1 MDVVEKHKRDIKGR
15 LRDDVRTDPVAA
27 ADRKAYTKAAQEV
40 GDLSVPRM
48 FNSSDPH
55 SRFYIANFDGTGND
69 LWKDPEHATNVGKLH
84 LQLAVTGK
92 REPRIHSDY
101 IKGAGTQE
109 GVIARTIDGATG
121 GSYDE
126 RIEWMYFEFVNRAKE
141 WLDADPDADIRILAT
156 GFSRGAE
163 QAAGFLRL
171 VHERGIQNPLGRE
184 TIHHALGPDTYEWH
198 LPPLRAPGKT
208 LMSEA
213 LYDPVG
219 TGVPNNHDRQPT
231 SAMASGIQ
239 ITAEGERRN
248 AFPSTQIIPPGRS
261 ADGRFVGIIVPGV
274 HSDIGGSYHSN
285 GLSVLTFNIVA
296 DFVNA
301 VGGGQLVHRLLV
313 PTNQEMYKIH
323 HSDEHSIIY
332 STSEFRRDGHRDIMG
347 SQASPPHCN
356 NDERKVIPCAMPD
369 PFDTRLESQLGP
381 RYLVGVHGPDAIR
394 ELSDPAHP
402 DHGMYRS
409 ASVQLMEL
417 HARSGIDLN
426 RGQIDQLTA
435 GLVIEAK
442 RGDMTAIEDV
452 QFGKDFS
459 PESPTLRAFEVFG
472 DDIDNPRSRTASI
485 DALKALEVPL
495 EVSNQQLHMLNL
507 ERGSVIGREQEVH
520 LSREIPFVLE
530 PSASAPVHPAPVV
543 SPSQAAA
550 FEQADDNAIRTLQK
564 NLNTLGIRDMA
575 GDPLNTHGV
584 YDVATQ
590 TAVAR
595 FQSSHA
601 LPVTGQADD
610 ATRNRIDAQ
619 AFIAELQQ
627 PGQVRMP
634 TEARV
639 SQIAMPSPA
648 MAAYESPMQD
658 TVSRASVPPLLA
670 QPSRSD
676 PRNPTSPDH
685 DLYSKLQNSLPE
697 ATEERLMQFTA
708 ACHRHR
714 INAGNLSGLHMD
726 YDSMTL
732 TINSHGLMATPAVVD
747 MSTPPPESEQSI
759 NQIQQFDQQMDQ
771 IAQQSQERSAQMG
784 QQGPVM

>member
-1 MDVVEKHKRDIKGR
+1 MDVVEKHKRDSKGR
-15 LRDDVRTDPVAA
+15 LRDDVRTDPVTA

-84 LQLAVTGK
+84 LQLAETGK
-92 REPRIHSDY
+92 REPRIHSGY

-109 GVIARTIDGATG
+109 GAIVRTIDSATG

-126 RIEWMYFEFVNRAKE
+126 RIEWMYFEFITQVKK

-184 TIHHALGPDTYEWH
+184 AIHHAFGPDTYEWH
-198 LPPLRAPGKT
+198 LPPLREPGKT

-219 TGVPNNHDRQPT
+219 TGAPNNHDRQPT

-239 ITAEGERRN
+239 ITAEDERRN

-261 ADGRFVGIIVPGV
+261 ADDRFVGMTLPGA
-274 HSDIGGSYHSN
+274 HSDIGGSYHQN
-285 GLSVLTFNIVA
+285 GLSILTFNIVA
-296 DFVNA
+296 DYVNA
-301 VGGGQLVHRLLV
+301 LAGEAVAHRLMV
-313 PTNQEMYKIH
+313 PTDPGMFVIH
-323 HSDEHSIIY
+323 RSEEHLRIY
-332 STSEFRRDGHRDIMG
+332 STSEFRHDGYRDIMG

-356 NDERKVIPCAMPD
+356 DKRKIILCAPPD
-369 PFDTRLESQLGP
+369 RFDPRLEDQVGP
-381 RYLVGVHGPDAIR
+381 RYPVGVHGPDAIR
-394 ELSDPAHP
+394 ELSDPMHP

-409 ASVQLMEL
+409 ASVQLAEL

-426 RGQIDQLTA
+426 RDQVDQLTA

-459 PESPTLRAFEVFG
+459 PESQTLRAFEVFG

-507 ERGSVIGREQEVH
+507 GRGAVVGREQEVP
-520 LSREIPFVLE
+520 LSRDKPFVPE
-530 PSASAPVHPAPVV
+530 PSASAPVHPAPIV

-550 FEQADDNAIRTLQK
+550 FEQTDGNAIRTLQK

-575 GDPLNTHGV
+575 GDPLATHGV

-610 ATRNRIDAQ
+610 ATCNRIQGQ

-634 TEARV
+634 AEARV
-639 SQIAMPSPA
+639 SQIATPSPA

-658 TVSRASVPPLLA
+658 TLSRASVPAMLA

-676 PRNPTSPDH
+676 PRNPNSADH
-685 DLYSKLQNSLPE
+685 ALYNKLQNSLPE

-726 YDSMTL
+726 YDGMTL
-732 TINSHGLMATPAVVD
+732 TINSHGLTATPAVVD

-759 NQIQQFDQQMDQ
+759 KQIQQFDQQMDQ
-771 IAQQSQERSAQMG
+771 IAQQSQERSAQMA
-784 QQGPVM
+784 QQGLAM

>member
-1 MDVVEKHKRDIKGR
+1 MDVVEKHKRDVRGR
-15 LRDDVRTDPVAA
+15 LQDAVRTDPVTA
-27 ADRKAYTKAAQEV
+27 ADRKLYAKAAQEV
-40 GDLSVPRM
+40 GGLSVPQM

-55 SRFYIANFDGTGND
+55 SRLYVANFDGTGND
-69 LWKDPEHATNVGKLH
+69 LWADPEHATNVGKLH
-84 LQLAVTGK
+84 LQLRHAAGVDS
-92 REPRIHSDY
+92 RLHAEY

-109 GVIARTIDGATG
+109 GVLARTIDGATG
-121 GSYDE
+121 ASYEE
-126 RIEWMYFEFVNRAKE
+126 RIEWMYLKFCERAHE
-141 WLDADPDADIRILAT
+141 WLKADPNADIRMMAT

-163 QAAGFLRL
+163 QAAGFQRK
-171 VHERGIQNPLGRE
+171 VQEMGIQNPEGRE
-184 TIHHALGPDTYEWH
+184 VVHQAFGPDIVNWN
-198 LPPLRAPGKT
+198 LAPLRAPGRVVMGEI
-208 LMSEA
+208 LF
-213 LYDPVG
+213 DPVG

-231 SAMASGIQ
+231 SSTVTGIQ
-239 ITAEGERRN
+239 ITARDERRN
-248 AFPSTQIIPPGRS
+248 AFPSTQIIRPGRS
-261 ADGRFVGIIVPGV
+261 ADGRFVGVIVPGA
-274 HSDIGGSYHSN
+274 HSDIGGSYHRD
-285 GLSVLTFNIVA
+285 GLSILTFNIVA
-296 DFVNA
+296 DYLNA
-301 VGGGQLVHRLLV
+301 LSDKPLVRRMLV
-313 PTNQEMYKIH
+313 PTDPEMFRIH
-323 HSDEHSIIY
+323 RSEDHLLIY
-332 STSEFRRDGHRDIMG
+332 STSEFRHDGYRDIMG

-356 NDERKVIPCAMPD
+356 DDRKIILCAPPD
-369 PFDTRLESQLGP
+369 PLDPDIASQLGP
-381 RYLVGVHGPDAIR
+381 RHLVGVHGPDAIR
-394 ELSDPAHP
+394 ELSDPTHP

-426 RGQIDQLTA
+426 RGQVDQLTA

-459 PESPTLRAFEVFG
+459 PERPTLQALEVFG
-472 DDIDNPRSRTASI
+472 DDIANPRSRAASI
-485 DALKALEVPL
+485 DALKALDVPL

-507 ERGSVIGREQEVH
+507 EREVVAGQEQGVP
-520 LSREIPFVLE
+520 LSRDNPFALE
-530 PSASAPVHPAPVV
+530 PSASALSQPVPVV
-543 SPSQAAA
+543 SPSQDAAL
-550 FEQADDNAIRTLQK
+550 EQADENAIRTLQK

-575 GDPLNTHGV
+575 GEPLNTHGV

-610 ATRNRIDAQ
+610 ATCNRIQGQ

-634 TEARV
+634 SEARL
-639 SQIAMPSPA
+639 SQIATPSPA
-648 MAAYESPMQD
+648 MASYESPMQEPM
-658 TVSRASVPPLLA
+658 SRAPVPPMLA
-670 QPSRSD
+670 QRSRSD
-676 PRNPTSPDH
+676 PRNPNSTDH
-685 DLYSKLQNSLPE
+685 ALYSKLQSCLPE

-732 TINSHGLMATPAVVD
+732 TINSHGLTATPAVVD

-759 NQIQQFDQQMDQ
+759 KQIQQFDQQMDQ
-771 IAQQSQERSAQMG
+771 IAQQSQERSAQMA

>member
-1 MDVVEKHKRDIKGR
+1 MVEKHKRDSKGR
-15 LRDDVRTDPVAA
+15 LRDDVRTDPVTA
-27 ADRKAYTKAAQEV
+27 ADRKAYTKAAHEV

-84 LQLAVTGK
+84 LQLVEAGDS
-92 REPRIHSDY
+92 ESRIHSNY
-101 IKGAGTQE
+101 IKGAGTQD
-109 GVIARTIDGATG
+109 GVIARTIDSGTG

-126 RIEWMYFEFVNRAKE
+126 RIEWMYFEFITQAKK

-184 TIHHALGPDTYEWH
+184 VIHHAFGPDTYEWH
-198 LPPLRAPGKT
+198 LPPLREPGKT

-213 LYDPVG
+213 LFDPVG
-219 TGVPNNHDRQPT
+219 TGAPNNHDRQPT
-231 SAMASGIQ
+231 SAMTSGIQ
-239 ITAEGERRN
+239 ITAEDERRN

-261 ADGRFVGIIVPGV
+261 ADGRFVGMTLPGA
-274 HSDIGGSYHSN
+274 HSDIGGSYHQN
-285 GLSVLTFNIVA
+285 GLSILTFNIFADYINALAGKTVA
-296 DFVNA
+296 
-301 VGGGQLVHRLLV
+301 HRLMV
-313 PTNQEMYKIH
+313 PTDPDMFVIH
-323 HSDEHSIIY
+323 HSEDHLRIY
-332 STSEFRRDGHRDIMG
+332 STSEFRHDGYRDIMG

-356 NDERKVIPCAMPD
+356 DKRKLILCAPPD
-369 PFDTRLESQLGP
+369 RFDPRLEDQVGP
-381 RYLVGVHGPDAIR
+381 RYPVGIHGPDAIR
-394 ELSDPAHP
+394 ELSDPMHP
-402 DHGMYRS
+402 DHDMYRS
-409 ASVQLMEL
+409 ASVQLAEL
-417 HARSGIDLN
+417 HARAGIDLN
-426 RGQIDQLTA
+426 RGQVDQLTA

-452 QFGKDFS
+452 RFGKDFS
-459 PESPTLRAFEVFG
+459 PERPTLQAFEVFG
-472 DDIDNPRSRTASI
+472 DEIANPRSRTASI
-485 DALKALEVPL
+485 DALKALDVPPG
-495 EVSNQQLHMLNL
+495 VSNQQLHMLNL
-507 ERGSVIGREQEVH
+507 EREAVAGREQEMP
-520 LSREIPFVLE
+520 LSRDNPFALE
-530 PSASAPVHPAPVV
+530 PSASALSQPVPVV
-543 SPSQAAA
+543 SPSQDAALG
-550 FEQADDNAIRTLQK
+550 QADENAIRTLQK

-575 GDPLNTHGV
+575 GEPLNTHGA

-610 ATRNRIDAQ
+610 ATRNRIEGQ

-639 SQIAMPSPA
+639 SQISTPSPA
-648 MAAYESPMQD
+648 TAAYESPIQAPMA
-658 TVSRASVPPLLA
+658 RAPAPPMLA
-670 QPSRSD
+670 QQSRSD
-676 PRNPTSPDH
+676 PRNPDSTDH
-685 DLYSKLQNSLPE
+685 ALYSKLQNCLPE

-714 INAGNLSGLHMD
+714 INAGNLSGLHTD

-759 NQIQQFDQQMDQ
+759 KQIQQFDQQMDQ

>member
-1 MDVVEKHKRDIKGR
+1 MVEKHKRDTKGR
-15 LRDDVRTDPVAA
+15 LLDDVRTDPMTAA
-27 ADRKAYTKAAQEV
+27 NRKAYASAAREV

-55 SRFYIANFDGTGND
+55 SRFFIANFDGTGND

-84 LQLAVTGK
+84 LQLAEASAH
-92 REPRIHSDY
+92 EPRIRSDY

-109 GVIARTIDGATG
+109 GLIARTIDGATG

-126 RIEWMYFEFVNRAKE
+126 RIEWMYFEFITRAKE
-141 WLDADPDADIRILAT
+141 WLDADPDADIRLLAT

-171 VHERGIQNPLGRE
+171 VHERGIQNPDGRHVV
-184 TIHHALGPDTYEWH
+184 HHAFGPDSYEWV

-231 SAMASGIQ
+231 SAMTSGIQ
-239 ITAEGERRN
+239 VTAEDERRN

-261 ADGRFVGIIVPGV
+261 ADGRFVGIKVPGV
-274 HSDIGGSYHSN
+274 HSDIGGSYHQN
-285 GLSVLTFNIVA
+285 GLSVLNFNIVA
-296 DFVNA
+296 DYINA
-301 VGGGQLVHRLLV
+301 LIGKPLIHRLLV
-313 PTNQEMYKIH
+313 PTDGEMFKIH

-356 NDERKVIPCAMPD
+356 DRKINLCAPPD
-369 PFDTRLESQLGP
+369 QFDPRLEAQVGP

-394 ELSDPAHP
+394 ELSDPTHP

-409 ASVQLMEL
+409 ASLQVMEL
-417 HARSGIDLN
+417 HARSGINLD
-426 RGQIDQLTA
+426 RVQVDQLTA

-442 RGDMTAIEDV
+442 QNGMAAIEDV
-452 QFGKDFS
+452 RFGKDFT
-459 PESPTLRAFEVFG
+459 PERPTLRAFEAFG
-472 DDIDNPRSRTASI
+472 DDIDTPLSRTASI
-485 DALKALEVPL
+485 EALKALDVPL
-495 EVSNQQLHMLNL
+495 DASNQQLHMLNMGK
-507 ERGSVIGREQEVH
+507 EATFSPEKVTS
-520 LSREIPFVLE
+520 LSRDNASSFE
-530 PSASAPVHPAPVV
+530 PSTSVSARLAPAV
-543 SPSQAAA
+543 SPSQSEAV
-550 FEQADDNAIRTLQK
+550 EQADDTIRTLQK
-564 NLNTLGIRDMA
+564 NLNTLGIRDMSGA
-575 GDPLNTHGV
+575 PLETDGV

-595 FQSSHA
+595 FQSGHA

-610 ATRNRIDAQ
+610 DTCNRIQAQ

-627 PGQVRMP
+627 PGQVRKP
-634 TEARV
+634 NDAR
-639 SQIAMPSPA
+639 SFQPATPSPA
-648 MAAYESPMQD
+648 VAAYEPSMEESMSRVPTRPM
-658 TVSRASVPPLLA
+658 LA
-670 QPSRSD
+670 QQSRSD
-676 PRNPTSPDH
+676 PRNPNSTDHALYNEFQRCMPDA
-685 DLYSKLQNSLPE
+685 S
-697 ATEERLMQFTA
+697 EERLMQFTA
-708 ACHRHR
+708 VCHQHR

-732 TINSHGLMATPAVVD
+732 NIDTHGLMATPAVVD
-747 MSTPPPESEQSI
+747 MSVPPPESEQSI
-759 NQIQQFDQQMDQ
+759 RQIQQFDQQMDQ